1 MKKSPQ
7 TVDKLQKSWG
17 LPTVFFFFNERL
29 VSAAS
34 GRVPGGLLSANRTRK
49 SSIGRILANFAEIKA
64 ALISLAL
71 LSPGS
76 SKTRAP
82 NASLLLAKAVLRH
95 SFR

>member
-1 MKKSPQ
+1 M
-7 TVDKLQKSWG
+7 
-17 LPTVFFFFNERL
+17 
-29 VSAAS
+29 
-34 GRVPGGLLSANRTRK
+34 
-49 SSIGRILANFAEIKA
+49 AEIKA

-76 SKTRAP
+76 SKTCAP